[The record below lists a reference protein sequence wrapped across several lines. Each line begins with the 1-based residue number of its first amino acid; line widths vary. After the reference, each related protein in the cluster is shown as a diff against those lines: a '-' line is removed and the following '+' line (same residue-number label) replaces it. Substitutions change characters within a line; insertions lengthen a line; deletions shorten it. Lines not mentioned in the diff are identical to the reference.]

1 MPEPRAITVAAF
13 IASWTLAYT
22 LWRLTSATR
31 DAAAVRD
38 WAWGSALAALGA
50 LLNVAQSDLSP
61 WIAMVVANP
70 LMIAGVGLL
79 ATGVRRVRRQPPCH
93 ALWQVPTL
101 VMLAVS
107 VWWGIVTLSLAHRV
121 LVYCLGMLWLLGWLA
136 VALWPLR
143 RGPLRLAALFV
154 LVPAGLPTSA
164 WPCVRA
170 QPWGGYCSQSRTAG
184 RSMPLCTWWAP

>member
-1 MPEPRAITVAAF
+1 MAAF

-70 LMIAGVGLL
+70 
-79 ATGVRRVRRQPPCH
+79 
-93 ALWQVPTL
+93 
-101 VMLAVS
+101 S
-107 VWWGIVTLSLAHRV
+107 
-121 LVYCLGMLWLLGWLA
+121 
-136 VALWPLR
+136 
-143 RGPLRLAALFV
+143 
-154 LVPAGLPTSA
+154 
-164 WPCVRA
+164 
-170 QPWGGYCSQSRTAG
+170 
-184 RSMPLCTWWAP
+184 